1 MISSVR
7 FEFPNYSITWLNGQL
22 EPKYSSLSLY
32 PKLTPELIKELGV
45 ENGAESSMSSFLL
58 ESDKKLALF
67 DTGYNRTIST
77 GITDR
82 LKELRISPDDI
93 NYIFITHFHRDHIG
107 GLVDEKDE
115 IYYKNAKIYVSWEE
129 YDGWI
134 NKIPKDKNELQTK
147 IMKIVEKQLVIF
159 DFNDTLPLG
168 VIPIKSFGHTPGH
181 TVYRKGD
188 IIFVGDLIHA
198 QDIQLKYP
206 EICPTYDLDEE
217 KSIES
222 RKAIINYAKENKLI
236 IAGCHLKYTNF
247 SMYRD
252 FYEEK

>member
-22 EPKYSSLSLY
+22 EPKYSSLSLF

-115 IYYKNAKIYVSWEE
+115 IYYKNAKIYVSRDE

-134 NKIPKDKNELQTK
+134 NKMPKGKNVLQTK
-147 IMKIVEKQLVIF
+147 IMKIVEQQLIIF

-198 QDIQLKYP
+198 QDIQLKHP